1 MGDSIIWLN
10 RFNPIIV
17 RLILSGPCFSM
28 WTAFLFHPIIVRF
41 KPAFD
46 YHHSS
51 KKNLSLNDELSSN
64 PLWLGVASEVK
75 VSILHTSGS
84 ERNRY

>member
-1 MGDSIIWLN
+1 MTT
-10 RFNPIIV
+10 FNPILV
-17 RLILSGPCFSM
+17 RFKKQS
-28 WTAFLFHPIIVRF
+28 WTQSITGRFIFNPIIVRF

-64 PLWLGVASEVK
+64 TLWLGVASAVK